1 MKKLFQGA
9 ALAFFV
15 AVLML
20 SPVLA
25 EAAAKGLHEFVV
37 FHTNDMHARMVKG
50 DDNGNAVGLAEMSAA
65 VRAGKAKNPDTLW
78 LDAGDTLHGMPSI
91 NVSRGMNAV
100 ELLNESCMD
109 AFTPGN
115 HDFNYG
121 SDQLEK
127 LAKKMK
133 PTVLSANVVRK
144 GTGKRVFK
152 DYKIYK
158 FSDGLRVGVFGLT
171 TPEAA
176 YKTSPA
182 NVATIQFLN
191 PVDTAREMVRELR
204 PKCDVI
210 VALMHMGLDASS
222 EYTSER
228 IAKEAPGIDLIVDGH
243 SHTTLPEGLMVGD
256 TMIVQTGWHEY
267 KLGRVTI
274 TLEDGKI
281 TKKSAELLNAEG
293 VAQLA
298 PTPDANIKKTMDAIE
313 KRNEKLFNEVVAHT
327 ERGLSG
333 DREIIRQQEA
343 ELGNLCADA
352 FRWRTGAD
360 IGIINGGGMRT
371 DLPEGDVT
379 RGDVMAIFPFGNT
392 VQKKEITGAKVRAM
406 LEHSV
411 FGYPASFGGFLDV
424 SGITFSFDP
433 SMPAGHRV
441 SDVKIGGEP
450 LDDSKTYTIGATDF
464 MFVGGDDYE
473 MLKDLPTLGEF
484 GTCEEIIADYLNQ
497 VGMKGIETG
506 RIKVLNDVITS
517 EASGSDE
524 QQLDMAA

>member
-9 ALAFFV
+9 ALAVFV
-15 AVLML
+15 ALFML

-25 EAAAKGLHEFVV
+25 EAAAKGFHEFVV
-37 FHTNDMHARMVKG
+37 FHTNDMHARMMKG
-50 DDNGNAVGLAEMSAA
+50 DDNGNSIGLAEMSAA
-65 VRAGKAKNPDTLW
+65 VSAGKAKNPDSLW
-78 LDAGDTLHGMPSI
+78 LDAGDTLHGMPII
-91 NVSRGMNAV
+91 NISRGMNAV
-100 ELLNESCMD
+100 ELLNESCLD
-109 AFTPGN
+109 VFTPGN

-133 PTVLSANVVRK
+133 STVLSANVVRK
-144 GTGKRVFK
+144 DPGKRLFK
-152 DYKIYK
+152 DCKVYK

-182 NVATIQFLN
+182 NVATIEFLN
-191 PVDTAREMVRELR
+191 PVDTAREMVRKLR

-210 VALMHMGLDASS
+210 VAVMHMGVDASS

-228 IAKEAPGIDLIVDGH
+228 IAKEVSGIDLIVDGH
-243 SHTTLPEGLMVGD
+243 SHTALPEGLMVGD

-267 KLGRVTI
+267 KLGHATI

-281 TKKSAELLNAEG
+281 TKKSAELLDAEG
-293 VAQLA
+293 VAWLA
-298 PTPDANIKKTMDAIE
+298 PTPDAGIGKTLAAIE
-313 KRNEKLFNEVVAHT
+313 KRNKNLFNEVVAHT

-333 DREIIRQQEA
+333 DREILRRQEA
-343 ELGNLCADA
+343 ELGNLCSDA

-360 IGIINGGGMRT
+360 ISIINGGGMRA
-371 DLPEGDVT
+371 DLPEGNVT

-392 VQKKEITGAKVRAM
+392 VQKKEITGSKIRAM

-424 SGITFSFDP
+424 SGLTFRFDP
-433 SMPAGHRV
+433 AKPAGSRV
-441 SDVKIGGEP
+441 SDVKVGGEP
-450 LDDSKTYTIGATDF
+450 LEDSKTYTIGATDF
-464 MFVGGDDYE
+464 MFVGGDGYE

-497 VGMKGIETG
+497 VGMEGIEPG
-506 RIKVLNDVITS
+506 RIKVLDDVP
-517 EASGSDE
+517 ASGGSEDDDE
-524 QQLDMAA
+524 QLGMAA